1 MITRSQM
8 RRQLRA
14 QGGIMSVAPREKFGF
29 GSKLKERFRKIIP
42 NELADIAVK
51 AAPFV
56 APFSPK
62 TAALMRGIGRFDQR
76 GSISDALK
84 QGAAT
89 FAFGAGTRYLG
100 GAENVMGGGLTDFS
114 SPIGQERGLGQFLQ
128 DRRISKS
135 VDDVDKITRRGGAG
149 PFSNEGTEATKGL
162 METATDKVF
171 GKLPFEDKI
180 PQIVKEKLL
189 VGGISGVGTYLY
201 EKFLGEEPPQ
211 EEGETYEQYM
221 ARRKENVGRKMR
233 TYMDNYLANDPEY
246 MKLDDAGRDAFVAR
260 YNVRD
265 GGRIGYQ
272 TGGITMANTL
282 QQNIAANRAQAAGIQ
297 NLLNQARASAGLP
310 TVQAPAQTTTAAPT
324 QTTTTSPAPTQTTT
338 AAPSATTSS
347 AQGIA
352 SIPRT
357 KLSFPYESDEQRFR
371 SEGFDYSQPN
381 TYQPGQAAPPGF
393 KVVNMAGDTYLEK
406 LYPSKS
412 EVQSMLSDPFGPGSI
427 LGIGDPVQ
435 LYSGL
440 NPIQFGN
447 LSEAQSDKLFKE
459 YEALSKSEKDR
470 LEKQV
475 TAAQDKQAK
484 QFLAD
489 EKKFGSF
496 ADGRTL
502 DVGAGRTAYND
513 LLAVFKNDYPNEFA
527 KLTGNETLAELDQK
541 LLDLSPA
548 MNFSSSGGGS
558 TSGTRPNLDPVYT
571 MSRSNID
578 SFLRANPTTNTTR
591 GRYYAGRNQFDIG
604 GRVGFE
610 EGGTNF
616 MKWLKANYGL
626 EVKDLDMNLY
636 SRLSREFND
645 ENPDPEETG
654 RKKNA
659 GGGIMSMPMG
669 DMRKNKAGIMERDY
683 RDKGG
688 FVPVGI
694 KEKADDV
701 PAMLSK
707 NEFVFTADAVR
718 GAGNGSIEKGAQRM
732 YDTMKNLERRV
743 T

>member
-14 QGGIMSVAPREKFGF
+14 QGGIMNVAPRKNFLFG
-29 GSKLKERFRKIIP
+29 GLGDRIRKLVP
-42 NELADIAVK
+42 NEIANVAVK

-56 APFSPK
+56 APFNPGV
-62 TAALMRGIGRFDQR
+62 AGLMRGIGRYDQR

-84 QGAAT
+84 QGLAT
-89 FAFGAGTRYLG
+89 TAFGAGARYLG

-114 SPIGQERGLGQFLQ
+114 SPIGQERGLGKFLQ
-128 DRRISKS
+128 GRDTGSDYGQFDRRMTNKTIENQAKKKASGNRFM
-135 VDDVDKITRRGGAG
+135 DDIIGQT
-149 PFSNEGTEATKGL
+149 
-162 METATDKVF
+162 M
-171 GKLPFEDKI
+171 DKI
-180 PQIVKEKLL
+180 PGVDKLPQIVQEKLL
-189 VGGISGVGTYLY
+189 VGGITGGATYLY
-201 EKFLGEEPPQ
+201 EKFLKEEPPQ
-211 EEGETYEQYM
+211 DEGETYEQYM

-233 TYMDNYLANDPEY
+233 TYMDNYFANDPEY
-246 MKLDDAGRDAFVAR
+246 MQLDDAGRDAFVAR

-310 TVQAPAQTTTAAPT
+310 TVQAPAQTTTVAPTQTTTAAPT
-324 QTTTTSPAPTQTTT
+324 QTTTAAPSITTSPAPTQTTI

-381 TYQPGQAAPPGF
+381 TYQPGQAAPAGF
-393 KVVNMAGDTYLEK
+393 KVVDMDGDTYLEK

-412 EVQSMLSDPFGPGSI
+412 EIQSMLSGSI
-427 LGIGDPVQ
+427 AGPANMMADPVM
-435 LYSGL
+435 LFSGL

-447 LSEAQSDKLFKE
+447 LSEAQSNKLFKE

-470 LEKQV
+470 LEKQL
-475 TAAQDKQAK
+475 TAAQDKEAQ

-496 ADGRTL
+496 SDGRTL
-502 DVGAGRTAYND
+502 DVGAGRIAYND
-513 LLAVFKNDYPNEFA
+513 LLAVFKNDYPNEFT

-541 LLDLSPA
+541 LLDLRPA

-558 TSGTRPNLDPVYT
+558 TSGTKPNLEPVYT
-571 MSRSNID
+571 P
-578 SFLRANPTTNTTR
+578 RAMMQRLFNKT
-591 GRYYAGRNQFDIG
+591 G

-626 EVKDLDMNLY
+626 EVKDLDINLY
-636 SRLSREFND
+636 SRLSREFNN

-669 DMRKNKAGIMERDY
+669 EPRVNKGGITELDY
-683 RDKGG
+683 RAKGG

-694 KEKADDV
+694 KERADDV

-718 GAGNGSIEKGAQRM
+718 GAGNGSIEKGAQKM

>member
-14 QGGIMSVAPREKFGF
+14 QGGIMSVAPREKFGI
-29 GSKLKERFRKIIP
+29 GSTFQKYKDKALDKVRDIIP
-42 NELADIAVK
+42 NELADVAVK
-51 AAPFV
+51 AAPLV
-56 APFSPK
+56 AMIPGYGPL
-62 TAALMRGIGRFDQR
+62 AGGIMRGLGRFDQR
-76 GSISDALK
+76 GDIMDALK
-84 QGAAT
+84 QGVLT
-89 FAFGAGTRYLG
+89 FGGGKLFDQALVSGGLRSADAKGLGDFFNQGTRDKAG
-100 GAENVMGGGLTDFS
+100 SFF
-114 SPIGQERGLGQFLQ
+114 R
-128 DRRISKS
+128 DRRAPTS
-135 VDDVDKITRRGGAG
+135 VKDKPGMLGDTGG
-149 PFSNEGTEATKGL
+149 SMNEMSGALNTGTEATKGL

-211 EEGETYEQYM
+211 QEGETYEQYM

-233 TYMDNYLANDPEY
+233 MYMDNYLANDPEY

-297 NLLNQARASAGLP
+297 NLLNKARASAGLP
-310 TVQAPAQTTTAAPT
+310 TVQAPAQTTTV
-324 QTTTTSPAPTQTTT
+324 APTQTTT
-338 AAPSATTSS
+338 AAPAPSITKSTSAPTQTTAPAQTAAPTLQQITS
-347 AQGIA
+347 AMITPP
-352 SIPRT
+352 SIPLPGT
-357 KLSFPYESDEQRFR
+357 G
-371 SEGFDYSQPN
+371 GFTVN
-381 TYQPGQAAPPGF
+381 TP
-393 KVVNMAGDTYLEK
+393 T
-406 LYPSKS
+406 
-412 EVQSMLSDPFGPGSI
+412 GPAI
-427 LGIGDPVQ
+427 
-435 LYSGL
+435 
-440 NPIQFGN
+440 
-447 LSEAQSDKLFKE
+447 
-459 YEALSKSEKDR
+459 
-470 LEKQV
+470 
-475 TAAQDKQAK
+475 
-484 QFLAD
+484 
-489 EKKFGSF
+489 
-496 ADGRTL
+496 
-502 DVGAGRTAYND
+502 
-513 LLAVFKNDYPNEFA
+513 
-527 KLTGNETLAELDQK
+527 
-541 LLDLSPA
+541 
-548 MNFSSSGGGS
+548 FSSSGNFGPQGI
-558 TSGTRPNLDPVYT
+558 
-571 MSRSNID
+571 MID
-578 SFLRANPTTNTTR
+578 GKIYYSEEEAIKDL
-591 GRYYAGRNQFDIG
+591 GIERYNQLMADG

-694 KEKADDV
+694 KERADDV

>member
-1 MITRSQM
+1 M

-14 QGGIMSVAPREKFGF
+14 QGGIMSVEPRTGFLFG
-29 GSKLKERFRKIIP
+29 GIKKRIRKLIP
-42 NELADIAVK
+42 NELADVAVK

-56 APFSPK
+56 APFNPGV
-62 TAALMRGIGRFDQR
+62 AGLMRGIGRFDQR

-84 QGAAT
+84 QGLAT
-89 FAFGAGTRYLG
+89 TAFGAGARYLG

-135 VDDVDKITRRGGAG
+135 VDDVNKIRRRGGTG
-149 PFSNEGTEATKGL
+149 PFSNEGTKATKGL
-162 METATDKVF
+162 IETATDFLSDKVPGF
-171 GKLPFEDKI
+171 GKLD
-180 PQIVKEKLL
+180 QIVQEKLL
-189 VGGISGVGTYLY
+189 VGGITSGATYLY
-201 EKFLGEEPPQ
+201 EKFLEEEPPQ

-233 TYMDNYLANDPEY
+233 TYMDNYFANDPEY
-246 MKLDDAGRDAFVAR
+246 MQLDDAGRDAFVAR

-310 TVQAPAQTTTAAPT
+310 TVQAPTQTTTAAPT
-324 QTTTTSPAPTQTTT
+324 QT
-338 AAPSATTSS
+338 
-347 AQGIA
+347 
-352 SIPRT
+352 
-357 KLSFPYESDEQRFR
+357 
-371 SEGFDYSQPN
+371 
-381 TYQPGQAAPPGF
+381 QAAPAPSITKSTSAPAQAAPTAKQIAVVQPTSSSQSTGMGGLLPQLTQQVASQMASAPGTGGRITGMPQMMNPLPPSQLPSFF
-393 KVVNMAGDTYLEK
+393 KYFNTTGANVDPTTYDPNTDSYMVPNPNKGGAFETITGPFDQYGIPKSFKPSGPEGVVGN
-406 LYPSKS
+406 
-412 EVQSMLSDPFGPGSI
+412 FGPGGMMGTI
-427 LGIGDPVQ
+427 L
-435 LYSGL
+435 
-440 NPIQFGN
+440 
-447 LSEAQSDKLFKE
+447 
-459 YEALSKSEKDR
+459 
-470 LEKQV
+470 
-475 TAAQDKQAK
+475 
-484 QFLAD
+484 
-489 EKKFGSF
+489 
-496 ADGRTL
+496 
-502 DVGAGRTAYND
+502 
-513 LLAVFKNDYPNEFA
+513 
-527 KLTGNETLAELDQK
+527 
-541 LLDLSPA
+541 
-548 MNFSSSGGGS
+548 
-558 TSGTRPNLDPVYT
+558 
-571 MSRSNID
+571 
-578 SFLRANPTTNTTR
+578 R
-591 GRYYAGRNQFDIG
+591 GRFYPSEEAAVEQLGLKIYNTMMADG

>member
-14 QGGIMSVAPREKFGF
+14 QGGIMSVAPREKFGL
-29 GSKLKERFRKIIP
+29 GSKFQEAKDKVFDRTRKIIP
-42 NELADIAVK
+42 NELADVAVK

-56 APFSPK
+56 APFYPGA
-62 TAALMRGIGRFDQR
+62 AALMRGIGRFDQR
-76 GSISDALK
+76 GDIMDALK
-84 QGAAT
+84 QGALT
-89 FAFGAGTRYLG
+89 YGFGKVAGKVG
-100 GAENVMGGGLTDFS
+100 GAESNPGFFGGQTYSKQGFMDDG
-114 SPIGQERGLGQFLQ
+114 IGRFFG
-128 DRRISKS
+128 DRRAPKS
-135 VDDVDKITRRGGAG
+135 VDGVPGGGDPSMTYTKPA
-149 PFSNEGTEATKGL
+149 EGKSLIKTGTDFL
-162 METATDKVF
+162 SDKVPGF
-171 GKLPFEDKI
+171 GKLD
-180 PQIVKEKLL
+180 QIVQEKLL
-189 VGGISGVGTYLY
+189 VGGITSGATYLY

-211 EEGETYEQYM
+211 DEGETYEQYM

-233 TYMDNYLANDPEY
+233 TYMDNYFANDPEY
-246 MKLDDAGRDAFVAR
+246 MQLDDAGRDAFVAR

-324 QTTTTSPAPTQTTT
+324 QTTTAAPSITTSPAPAQTTT

-357 KLSFPYESDEQRFR
+357 KLSFPYESDEARFR

-381 TYQPGQAAPPGF
+381 TYEPGQAAPPGF
-393 KVVNMAGDTYLEK
+393 KVVNMAGDTYLER
-406 LYPSKS
+406 LYPSKT
-412 EVQSMLSDPFGPGSI
+412 EIQSMLSGPGS
-427 LGIGDPVQ
+427 LAMTGIPDPLR

-440 NPIQFGN
+440 NFLQFGN
-447 LSEAQSDKLFKE
+447 LSETQMKDLAKE
-459 YEALSKSEKDR
+459 YEGLSQSEKDM
-470 LEKQV
+470 LEKQALQQSSPIAPMV
-475 TAAQDKQAK
+475 APFEKYGITPDQYANMSPDDQAAVMRRVDRDMGIYTELGQPLYGVPDDKV
-484 QFLAD
+484 D
-489 EKKFGSF
+489 
-496 ADGRTL
+496 
-502 DVGAGRTAYND
+502 
-513 LLAVFKNDYPNEFA
+513 DYGI
-527 KLTGNETLAELDQK
+527 T
-541 LLDLSPA
+541 
-548 MNFSSSGGGS
+548 FSK
-558 TSGTRPNLDPVYT
+558 
-571 MSRSNID
+571 
-578 SFLRANPTTNTTR
+578 
-591 GRYYAGRNQFDIG
+591 G

-626 EVKDLDMNLY
+626 EVKDLDVNLY
-636 SRLSREFND
+636 SRLSREFNN

-659 GGGIMSMPMG
+659 AGGIMGMPMG
-669 DMRKNKAGIMERDY
+669 EPRVNKGGITELDY
-683 RDKGG
+683 RAKGG

-718 GAGNGSIEKGAQRM
+718 GAGNGSIEKGAQKM

>member
-14 QGGIMSVAPREKFGF
+14 QGGIMNVAPRKNFLFG
-29 GSKLKERFRKIIP
+29 GLGDRIRKLIP
-42 NELADIAVK
+42 NEIANVAVK

-56 APFSPK
+56 APFNPGV
-62 TAALMRGIGRFDQR
+62 AGLMRGIGRYDQR

-84 QGAAT
+84 QGLAT
-89 FAFGAGTRYLG
+89 TAFGAGARYLG

-114 SPIGQERGLGQFLQ
+114 SPIGQERGLGKFLQ
-128 DRRISKS
+128 GRDTGSDYGQFDRRMTNKTIGNQANKGKS
-135 VDDVDKITRRGGAG
+135 LIKT
-149 PFSNEGTEATKGL
+149 GTDFL
-162 METATDKVF
+162 SDKVPGF
-171 GKLPFEDKI
+171 GKLD
-180 PQIVKEKLL
+180 QIVQEKLL
-189 VGGISGVGTYLY
+189 VGGITGGATYLY
-201 EKFLGEEPPQ
+201 EKFLKEEPPQ
-211 EEGETYEQYM
+211 DEGETYEQYM

-233 TYMDNYLANDPEY
+233 TYMDNYFANDPEY
-246 MKLDDAGRDAFVAR
+246 MQLDDAGRDAFVAR

-310 TVQAPAQTTTAAPT
+310 TVQAPAQTTTVAPTHTTTAAPT
-324 QTTTTSPAPTQTTT
+324 QTTTAAPSITTSPAPTQTTI

-381 TYQPGQAAPPGF
+381 TYQPGQAAPAGF
-393 KVVNMAGDTYLEK
+393 KVVDMDGDTYLEK

-412 EVQSMLSDPFGPGSI
+412 EIQSMLSGSI
-427 LGIGDPVQ
+427 AGPANMMADPVM
-435 LYSGL
+435 LFSGL

-447 LSEAQSDKLFKE
+447 LSEAQSNKLFKE

-470 LEKQV
+470 LEKQL
-475 TAAQDKQAK
+475 TAAQDKEAQ

-496 ADGRTL
+496 SDGRTL
-502 DVGAGRTAYND
+502 DVGAGRIAYND
-513 LLAVFKNDYPNEFA
+513 LLAVFKNDYPNEFT

-541 LLDLSPA
+541 LLDLRPA

-558 TSGTRPNLDPVYT
+558 TSGTKPNLEPVYT
-571 MSRSNID
+571 P
-578 SFLRANPTTNTTR
+578 RAMMQRLFNKT
-591 GRYYAGRNQFDIG
+591 G

-626 EVKDLDMNLY
+626 EVKDLDINLY
-636 SRLSREFND
+636 SRLSREFNN

-659 GGGIMSMPMG
+659 DGGIMSMPMG
-669 DMRKNKAGIMERDY
+669 EPRVNKGGITELDY
-683 RDKGG
+683 RAKGG

-694 KEKADDV
+694 KERADDV

-718 GAGNGSIEKGAQRM
+718 GAGNGSIEKGAQKM